1 MTVSKGW
8 VCAPIT
14 NYRNFNSSFVICH
27 SSFVVT
33 LPSLTADRYFMKN
46 WLKILGVALLFYVHI
61 AGLLVEV
68 PRLNIL
74 NETVRAIYF
83 HVPMWF
89 GMILLFVLSVYHAIR
104 YLRNPLIESDRKSV
118 EYANVG
124 LVFGILGMITGM
136 LWANYTWGSPW
147 HGDPKQNG
155 AAIALLV
162 YMAYFVL
169 RGSIENQEQK
179 ARLSAVYNIFA
190 FAAMIPLIFIIP
202 RLQDSLH
209 PGSGGNPGFNAY
221 DLDNRMRTIFYPA
234 VIGWFLIGVWIASL
248 RIRYKTL
255 EEKNLD
261 LNDENIY

>member
-1 MTVSKGW
+1 
-8 VCAPIT
+8 
-14 NYRNFNSSFVICH
+14 
-27 SSFVVT
+27 
-33 LPSLTADRYFMKN
+33 MKN
-46 WLKILGVALLFYVHI
+46 WLKILAAVILLFVHT
-61 AGLLVEV
+61 AGLLMDV
-68 PRLNIL
+68 PRLDIL
-74 NETVRAIYF
+74 NETVRALYF

-89 GMILLFVLSVYHAIR
+89 GMVALFGVSVYHAVR
-104 YLRNPLIESDRKSV
+104 HLKNPSPENDRKSV

-124 LVFGILGMITGM
+124 LVFGVLGMITGM

-169 RGSIENQEQK
+169 RGSVENHEQK

-221 DLDNRMRTIFYPA
+221 DLDNRMRMIFYPA
-234 VIGWFLIGVWIASL
+234 VIGWFLIGLWISSL
-248 RIRYKTL
+248 RIRYKIL

-261 LNDENIY
+261 LDENIS